1 RPEHAGLWQEL
12 VELGVVRQQS
22 DAWRDVVGTLL
33 DHTDLADEEPPAGLR
48 ATLRPYQQEGYAWLR
63 FLWRT
68 RLGGILADEMGLGKT
83 IQSLAMAQA
92 AHEAGELERPML
104 VVAPTSVIG
113 TWQ

>member
-1 RPEHAGLWQEL
+1 
-12 VELGVVRQQS
+12 
-22 DAWRDVVGTLL
+22 
-33 DHTDLADEEPPAGLR
+33 LR

-113 TWQ
+113 TWQSEAAKFAPDLRVVAISETGKRRGHGLADAVAQADIVLTSYTLL